1 MKNQRLYQ
9 QNNQE
14 NIITCITT
22 QFENYLSYSYIYCMN
37 IINAVAMSTKDKM
50 SLRGGLRF
58 GVFFSLWES
67 IDNDLIIAD
76 YLYFIF
82 DLLTN
87 LVGRR
92 IRPSIS
98 LCSWPGKYPWTLHP
112 PLPDLWTLVLALSI
126 LILPYCYLD
135 SASEKTDNNAQL
147 KTWWLFFRE
156 IWNRINN
163 DVKLINTCTTITPVL
178 ITINSVKQWPKI
190 IEDSKQLWH
199 I

>member
-112 PLPDLWTLVLALSI
+112 QLPDLWTLVLALSI

-147 KTWWLFFRE
+147 KTWWLFLE
-156 IWNRINN
+156 KSETESIMMW
-163 DVKLINTCTTITPVL
+163 
-178 ITINSVKQWPKI
+178 SW
-190 IEDSKQLWH
+190 
-199 I
+199 

>member
-1 MKNQRLYQ
+1 MYHNTIWKLLVVFLYILHEHYKCSCYVNKG
-9 QNNQE
+9 QNEFKRRN
-14 NIITCITT
+14 TVW
-22 QFENYLSYSYIYCMN
+22 F
-37 IINAVAMSTKDKM
+37 
-50 SLRGGLRF
+50 
-58 GVFFSLWES
+58 FFSLAES

-112 PLPDLWTLVLALSI
+112 QLPDLWTLVLALSI

-147 KTWWLFFRE
+147 KTWWLFLE
-156 IWNRINN
+156 KSETESIMMWN
-163 DVKLINTCTTITPVL
+163 
-178 ITINSVKQWPKI
+178 W
-190 IEDSKQLWH
+190 
-199 I
+199 